1 MTQQASVSYDQV
13 PYPGLSHSH
22 THPDCLATLGR
33 LLGLQTAPVEKCRVL
48 ELGCATGSNV
58 IPMASSLPGSD
69 FTGIDISARQ
79 IAAGQK
85 WIDDLGLK
93 NINLRQMDIL
103 EITPELGKFDYII
116 AHGVFSWVPEPV
128 QEKLLAICRQ
138 NLAKNGIA
146 FVSYNTYP
154 GWHIINVARDLMRYY
169 SRDISDPIERVAEA
183 RASLHFFSG
192 ASPAEKSGYFSLLKS
207 YDEFINFSENG
218 ASPKTDSALLHDELE
233 EINQPFYFYQFI
245 ERAEKHG
252 LQYLGDFEHAV
263 EEKLPKNALEVLRK
277 KATGLID
284 LEQSCDFLVN
294 RTFRKTLLVH
304 KETSINRKLTPV
316 RAKEFFIASHAKPPA
331 DGFDLNSKTVVQF
344 TDRNGSALSTDH
356 PISKAALLCLAEV
369 WPRSMTFDEL
379 LSAAK
384 IRLNGSTPAQD
395 ETIGNS
401 WDTDANVL
409 AANLLRAYGYS
420 SELVEL
426 HVFRPQIAAQ
436 AGEYPAA
443 IPTARWQALDGESVT
458 NLRHERITL
467 DGFDRFIIQ
476 YLDGSSNREKLIEAL
491 LNGPVADG
499 TLELNQGGETLDP
512 DDKQEL
518 LKQELE
524 FHLKWL
530 AAASLLLDC

>member
-22 THPDCLATLGR
+22 THPDSLATIGR
-33 LLGLQTAPVEKCRVL
+33 LLGLQPAPVEKCRVL

-58 IPMASSLPGSD
+58 IPMASSLTESN
-69 FTGIDISARQ
+69 FTGIDLSARQ
-79 IAAGQK
+79 IAEGQK
-85 WIDDLGLK
+85 WIYELGLK
-93 NINLRQMDIL
+93 NISLRQMDIL
-103 EITPELGKFDYII
+103 DITPELGRFDYII
-116 AHGVFSWVPEPV
+116 AHGVYSWVPENV
-128 QEKLLAICRQ
+128 REKLLSVCRQ
-138 NLAKNGIA
+138 ILAENGIA
-146 FVSYNTYP
+146 FISYNTYP
-154 GWHIINVARDLMRYY
+154 GWHIIKVARDLMRYY
-169 SRDISDPIERVAEA
+169 SRNISDPIERVTEA
-183 RASLHFFSG
+183 RSALHFFSG

-233 EINQPFYFYQFI
+233 EINQPFYFHEFI
-245 ERAEKHG
+245 EQAEKHG

-263 EEKLPKNALEVLRK
+263 EEKLPKDALEVLRK

-304 KETSINRKLTPV
+304 KETSISRKLTPAK
-316 RAKEFFIASHAKPPA
+316 AKEFFIASHAKPA
-331 DGFDLNSKTVVQF
+331 AEGFDLHSKTVVQF

-356 PISKAALLCLAEV
+356 PVSKAALLCLAEI
-369 WPRSMTFDEL
+369 WPRSMAFDEL
-379 LSAAK
+379 LSAA
-384 IRLNGSTPAQD
+384 RNQLNGSTPAQNGAN
-395 ETIGNS
+395 ENT

-426 HVFRPQIAAQ
+426 HVFQPRIAAH
-436 AGEYPAA
+436 AGEYPTA
-443 IPTARWQALDGESVT
+443 IPTARYQALDGESVT
-458 NLRHERITL
+458 NLRHERISL
-467 DGFDRFIIQ
+467 DGFDRFILQ
-476 YLDGSSNREKLIEAL
+476 YLDGSSNRDRIIDALI
-491 LNGPVADG
+491 NGPAADG
-499 TLELNQGGETLDP
+499 TLELNTEGEILDP
-512 DDKQEL
+512 DEKQEL